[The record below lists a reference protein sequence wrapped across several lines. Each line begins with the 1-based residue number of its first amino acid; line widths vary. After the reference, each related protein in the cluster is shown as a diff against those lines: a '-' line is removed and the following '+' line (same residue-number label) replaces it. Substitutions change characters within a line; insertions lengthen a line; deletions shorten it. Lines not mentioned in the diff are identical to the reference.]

1 MPSTSDEQ
9 RHDLPG
15 RFAVFSAKNGKPDVV
30 ARFEND
36 DVWLTQKHL
45 AVIFNTSKQLVS
57 HHIKNILESGELE
70 ACRTVKKY
78 LTVQSEGGRD
88 IARHVDHY
96 NLDMVIA
103 LGYRIDSPV
112 AMRFRQ
118 WATERLH
125 ELIQKGFALEDE
137 RLKQGG
143 SRYFKELLQRIR
155 DIRASE
161 RNFYQ
166 QVTDVYATATDYD
179 PRADITREFFATVQN
194 KMHYAVHEH
203 TAAEVVYDRVDN
215 AKPNVGMTSFRG
227 DYVTRDDVCIA
238 KNYLTENELSRLNLL
253 VSQFL
258 DFAEYK
264 ALSEEPMSMTDW
276 IAALDDQLK
285 RLRARLLFGKGR
297 VTHDEAM
304 KKAEAEFEIYRAR
317 EMRQLKS
324 DFDKAV
330 AGYLRKDG
338 KGSAS

>member
-1 MPSTSDEQ
+1 MNDGHEHS
-9 RHDLPG
+9 LPG

-36 DVWLTQKHL
+36 DVWLTQDHL
-45 AVIFNTSKQLVS
+45 ARLYNTSKQNVS
-57 HHIKNILESGELE
+57 QHLKSIFESGELDAE
-70 ACRTVKKY
+70 TKVKKFF
-78 LTVQSEGGRD
+78 TMGKKEGQVAERP
-88 IARHVDHY
+88 IYHY
-96 NLDMVIA
+96 CLDVIIA

-112 AMRFRQ
+112 AIRFRQ

-143 SRYFKELLQRIR
+143 NRYFKELLQRIR
-155 DIRASE
+155 DIRSSE

-179 PRADITREFFATVQN
+179 PGADITREFFATVQN

-203 TAAEVVYDRVDN
+203 TAAEVIYDRVDN
-215 AKPNVGMTSFRG
+215 EKPNVGMTSFRG
-227 DYVTRDDVCIA
+227 DYVTKDDVRIA
-238 KNYLTENELSRLNLL
+238 KNYLTENELNRLNLL

-264 ALSEEPMSMTDW
+264 ALAEEPMSMTDW
-276 IAALDDQLK
+276 IAALDDQLM
-285 RLRARLLFGKGR
+285 RLRARLLVGKGT
-297 VTHDEAM
+297 VSHDEAIA
-304 KKAEAEFEIYRAR
+304 KAESEFEIYRAR

-324 DFDKAV
+324 DFDKAIR
-330 AGYLRKDG
+330 GYLPGMGEGAK
-338 KGSAS
+338 

>member
-1 MPSTSDEQ
+1 MAENENTLPS
-9 RHDLPG
+9 
-15 RFAVFSAKNGKPDVV
+15 RFAEFSTKDGKPSVV

-45 AVIFNTSKQLVS
+45 AELFNTTKQNVNQ
-57 HHIKNILESGELE
+57 HILAIYGSGELDRN
-70 ACRTVKKY
+70 RTVKKY
-78 LTVQSEGGRD
+78 LTVQTEGTRTIG
-88 IARHVDHY
+88 RHVDHY
-96 NLDMVIA
+96 NLDMIIA
-103 LGYRIDSPV
+103 LGYRIDSPI
-112 AMRFRQ
+112 AIRFRQ
-118 WATERLH
+118 WATQRLH

-143 SRYFKELLQRIR
+143 NRYFKELLQRIR

-203 TAAEVVYDRVDN
+203 TAAEVIYERVDSD
-215 AKPNVGMTSFRG
+215 KPNVGMLTFKG
-227 DYVTRDDVCIA
+227 DYVTKDDVRIA
-238 KNYLTENELSRLNLL
+238 KNYLTENEISRLNLL

-264 ALSEEPMSMTDW
+264 ALSEEPMSMSDW
-276 IAALDDQLK
+276 VAALDDQLK
-285 RLRARLLFGKGR
+285 RLRANILTDKGK
-297 VTHDEAM
+297 VSHEEAM
-304 KKAEAEFEIYRAR
+304 AKAEAEFEIYRAR

-330 AGYLRKDG
+330 QGYLNMGG
-338 KGSAS
+338 K

>member
-166 QVTDVYATATDYD
+166 QTISDAKCSQSRSCYMRDTTNSAT
-179 PRADITREFFATVQN
+179 P
-194 KMHYAVHEH
+194 
-203 TAAEVVYDRVDN
+203 
-215 AKPNVGMTSFRG
+215 
-227 DYVTRDDVCIA
+227 
-238 KNYLTENELSRLNLL
+238 
-253 VSQFL
+253 
-258 DFAEYK
+258 
-264 ALSEEPMSMTDW
+264 
-276 IAALDDQLK
+276 
-285 RLRARLLFGKGR
+285 
-297 VTHDEAM
+297 
-304 KKAEAEFEIYRAR
+304 
-317 EMRQLKS
+317 
-324 DFDKAV
+324 
-330 AGYLRKDG
+330 
-338 KGSAS
+338 

>member
-1 MPSTSDEQ
+1 MTNSPEEE
-9 RHDLPG
+9 RHDLPS
-15 RFAVFSAKNGKPDVV
+15 RFAVFSAKNGRPDVV

-36 DVWLTQKHL
+36 DVWLTQEHL
-45 AVIFNTSKQLVS
+45 ARLYGTTKQNVSQHLKAIF
-57 HHIKNILESGELE
+57 ESGELD
-70 ACRTVKKY
+70 AATKVKKFF
-78 LTVQSEGGRD
+78 TMGRKEGQVAERP
-88 IARHVDHY
+88 IYHY
-96 NLDMVIA
+96 CLDVIIA

-112 AMRFRQ
+112 AIRFRQ

-143 SRYFKELLQRIR
+143 NRYFKELLQRIR

-227 DYVTRDDVCIA
+227 DYVTRDDVRIA

-264 ALSEEPMSMTDW
+264 ALSEEPMSMADW

-285 RLRARLLFGKGR
+285 RLRARLLVGKGR

-330 AGYLRKDG
+330 SGYLRKNGQD
-338 KGSAS
+338 SAS

>member
-1 MPSTSDEQ
+1 MAENENALPS
-9 RHDLPG
+9 
-15 RFAVFSAKNGKPDVV
+15 RFAVFSTKDGKPSVV

-45 AVIFNTSKQLVS
+45 AELFNTTKQLIS
-57 HHIKNILESGELE
+57 HHLKNIFDSGELSTE
-70 ACRTVKKY
+70 RSVKGF
-78 LTVQSEGGRD
+78 LTIDEKCGLVSKR
-88 IARHVDHY
+88 AVMHY
-96 NLDMVIA
+96 NLDAVIA
-103 LGYRIDSPV
+103 LGYRIDSPI
-112 AMRFRQ
+112 AIRFRQ
-118 WATERLH
+118 WATQRLH

-143 SRYFKELLQRIR
+143 NRYFKELLQRIR

-203 TAAEVVYDRVDN
+203 TAAEVIYEWVDSD
-215 AKPNVGMTSFRG
+215 KPNVGMLTFKG
-227 DYVTRDDVCIA
+227 DYVTKDDVRIA
-238 KNYLTENELSRLNLL
+238 KNYLTENEISRLNLL

-264 ALSEEPMSMTDW
+264 ALSEEPMSMSDW
-276 IAALDDQLK
+276 VAALDDQLK
-285 RLRARLLFGKGR
+285 RLRANILTDKGR
-297 VTHDEAM
+297 VSHEEAM
-304 KKAEAEFEIYRAR
+304 AKAESEFEIYRAR

-330 AGYLRKDG
+330 QGYLNMGG
-338 KGSAS
+338 K